1 MFKRNNNPNLGGKR
15 ELKKNIL
22 KGKTYDNSTN
32 EGVLVHEIKLSKDYL
47 NNFLSGK
54 ISKDQYTISYQF
66 KIDCNKK
73 GDTIISRAITKSKN
87 HVTIKLIQFKTE
99 ENILLTQKER
109 DKRTQTNVTS
119 GKHVAK

>member
-54 ISKDQYTISYQF
+54 ISKD
-66 KIDCNKK
+66 
-73 GDTIISRAITKSKN
+73 
-87 HVTIKLIQFKTE
+87 
-99 ENILLTQKER
+99 
-109 DKRTQTNVTS
+109 
-119 GKHVAK
+119 